1 MHLYYYSTTSF
12 SWKKQISFFFFL
24 FKERSLQYFCSRYK
38 YNKSDKEGEEGMKMR
53 TKGAKD
59 ERCSFRDRF
68 TRSVTRRVSTKQ
80 IGTSFRTILKDI
92 WPRNLSQGIYR
103 DVHVTR
109 STNRLNPRARS
120 GGVATLSRQAH
131 RILKFTR
138 RYTVSPKLLETTNF
152 AYQCAW
158 IHPPP
163 MPADS
168 INDFLPHTDILLPSI
183 HPPHWILDS
192 FSSRPVISLPSCY
205 S

>member
-1 MHLYYYSTTSF
+1 MHPALPPFLPLTFPFLLSQLTRRITRHACINRLTIASVLLF
-12 SWKKQISFFFFL
+12 DDEFLVEKGNFFFFFL

-103 DVHVTR
+103 GVHVTR

-163 MPADS
+163 C
-168 INDFLPHTDILLPSI
+168 LPT
-183 HPPHWILDS
+183 
-192 FSSRPVISLPSCY
+192 R
-205 S
+205 